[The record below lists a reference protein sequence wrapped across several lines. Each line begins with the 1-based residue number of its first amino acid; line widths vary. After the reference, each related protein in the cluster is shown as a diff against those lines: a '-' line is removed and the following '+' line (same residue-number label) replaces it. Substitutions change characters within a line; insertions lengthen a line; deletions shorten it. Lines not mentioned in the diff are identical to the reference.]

1 VVAQNIVFGMLA
13 IATVGAGVRVV
24 TTKNVVHA
32 ALWLVVVLAAVGG
45 SFLLLGAEFVGITQI
60 LVYIGAIVVLFL
72 FGIMLT
78 RAPIGKMT
86 GLTGSGSLMAL
97 LVAVALAGVLG
108 AVLID
113 FFGDTQLPEDT
124 RVVFVTDEIADLA
137 DAAGVTI
144 AEVSVGGRQAL
155 ADGINE
161 NTSGDE
167 REELLAQLDD
177 VPGDELVVTGSNTAA
192 VGDSIFAEYLV
203 PFEVVGLLLTAALIG
218 AIALARKE

>member
-1 VVAQNIVFGMLA
+1 VVAQNVVFGILA
-13 IATVGAGVRVV
+13 FVTIGAGVRVV
-24 TTKNVVHA
+24 TTRNVVHA

-78 RAPIGKMT
+78 RAPIGKMA
-86 GLTGSGSLMAL
+86 GLTGSGSLLAL
-97 LVAVALAGVLG
+97 LVAAAIAGVLG

-113 FFGDTQLPEDT
+113 FFGDTELPEDT
-124 RVVFVTDEIADLA
+124 RVVFVTAEIADLA
-137 DAAGVTI
+137 DAAGATVE
-144 AEVSVGGRQAL
+144 EVSIGGRQVL
-155 ADGINE
+155 ADGIEE

-167 REELLAQLDD
+167 RDELLAQLDD

-192 VGDSIFAEYLV
+192 VGDSIFADYLV